1 METKQTTQQTIP
13 GTLGG
18 KVQPRKTWK
27 APFTLVQDMDHVLWG
42 GNMIHLL
49 ICVVPAWNWARIWI
63 LYGPILGSRPQHANY
78 KKTGWFP
85 WRQKEGLTFLFCP
98 IFIPFTTHY
107 RYSQSTW
114 KGQTTI
120 ESGGRNP
127 TETLGLPCEIW
138 LTQIPFFLQEHIQ
151 HDDENIDQFEN
162 LSQNACRRWLP
173 AQTPNVGREVGGGGG
188 ASPRRP
194 PEPRRFSS
202 VNFKHMQQNLAL
214 IKDAGH
220 VTVRRGCHDDAGGHV
235 ELSNPRLVN
244 LAFPWQRES

>member
-1 METKQTTQQTIP
+1 MGACAGGREALGTSKVKAVSAKRPKTHWLFPMMHCLGSTHAFSRPLSLYTAKAECRNTLSQILSFYNGFFRGYTESKFVFALYSLFIQTDWMFNRSPWMETKQTTQQTIP

-27 APFTLVQDMDHVLWG
+27 APFTLVQDMDRVLWG

-49 ICVVPAWNWARIWI
+49 ISVVPAWNWARIWI

-127 TETLGLPCEIW
+127 TETLGLP
-138 LTQIPFFLQEHIQ
+138 
-151 HDDENIDQFEN
+151 
-162 LSQNACRRWLP
+162 
-173 AQTPNVGREVGGGGG
+173 
-188 ASPRRP
+188 
-194 PEPRRFSS
+194 
-202 VNFKHMQQNLAL
+202 
-214 IKDAGH
+214 
-220 VTVRRGCHDDAGGHV
+220 
-235 ELSNPRLVN
+235 
-244 LAFPWQRES
+244 